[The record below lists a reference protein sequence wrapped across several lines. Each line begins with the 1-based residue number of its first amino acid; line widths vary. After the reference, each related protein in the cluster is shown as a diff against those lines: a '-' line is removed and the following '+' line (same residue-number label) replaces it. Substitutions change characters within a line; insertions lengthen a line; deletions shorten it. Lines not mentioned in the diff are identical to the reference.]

1 MVKTLVLRKLSEFDV
16 LRGISVLKKTIIII
30 FSYMFIQLGAFAA
43 SQSTTIS
50 IDAGRGEQDD
60 TNSMLILIRTVYLS

>member
-1 MVKTLVLRKLSEFDV
+1 
-16 LRGISVLKKTIIII
+16 
-30 FSYMFIQLGAFAA
+30 MFIQLGAFAA